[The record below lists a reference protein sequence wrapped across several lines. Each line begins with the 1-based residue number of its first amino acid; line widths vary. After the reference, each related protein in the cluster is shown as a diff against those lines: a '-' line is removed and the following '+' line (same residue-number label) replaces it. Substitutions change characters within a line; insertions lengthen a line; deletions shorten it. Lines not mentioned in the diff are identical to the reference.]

1 MIDKYTD
8 WQCFLQMHLQQASD
22 QANIS
27 THQAEELK
35 DRNENMARS
44 IQELSTS
51 LGQLQAKEQ
60 ELVTTLNLKVGLH
73 NPF

>member
-1 MIDKYTD
+1 
-8 WQCFLQMHLQQASD
+8 MHLQQASD

-73 NPF
+73 DAFY